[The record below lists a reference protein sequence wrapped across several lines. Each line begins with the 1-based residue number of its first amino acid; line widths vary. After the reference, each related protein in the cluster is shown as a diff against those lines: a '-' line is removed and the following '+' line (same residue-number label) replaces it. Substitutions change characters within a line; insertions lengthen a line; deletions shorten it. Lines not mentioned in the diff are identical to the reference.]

1 MTKSGSRKA
10 GDIRPTVEE
19 IISLSKSDLEVM
31 FNLQYLFRV
40 DAYSPDKILVYAHL
54 MYQHLERMEKILVGK
69 LRPPGTA

>member
-40 DAYSPDKILVYAHL
+40 DANSPDKILVYAHL
-54 MYQHLERMEKILVGK
+54 MYQHLERMEKILVSK

>member
-10 GDIRPTVEE
+10 GDFSLTVEE

-31 FNLQYLFRV
+31 FNLQHLFRV
-40 DAYSPDKILVYAHL
+40 DANSPDKILVYAHL